1 MEEWLQSGIQPLDD
15 EMASYLLSRGVTRD
29 LWDDLSLGIWV
40 PPSVNAPDPSFCKK
54 YGGRG
59 QALKGNL
66 AIPLRCPRGSII
78 GLDTRE
84 VSTKRITGYRLPKAK
99 WVPVWLHRT
108 NAPKRLWE
116 GGRAWVVEG
125 LFDLAAIDRVASYG
139 DAVFATQRAAMT
151 RAQTRFLSRLC
162 RGGVLIAYDND
173 EAGKKGTVGWTDV
186 DSGRRYYGA
195 IQNLKSAG
203 VEDVE
208 RCLYLGKDP
217 GDVWSSSGDHGLM
230 TNFGR
235 Y

>member
-1 MEEWLQSGIQPLDD
+1 MEEWLQSGIQSLDD
-15 EMASYLLSRGVTRD
+15 EMESYLLKRGVRRELWMD
-29 LWDDLSLGIWV
+29 LGLGLWV
-40 PPSVNAPDPSFCKK
+40 PPKSNAPDTSFCKK

-59 QALKGNL
+59 QALEGNL
-66 AIPLRCPRGSII
+66 AIPLRCPRGSLI

-84 VSTKRITGYRLPKAK
+84 VKTKRITGYRLPKAK

-108 NAPKRLWE
+108 DAPQTLWE
-116 GGRAWVVEG
+116 GGRAWIVEG
-125 LFDLAAIDRVASYG
+125 LFDLAAIDRVASTG
-139 DAVFATQRAAMT
+139 DAIFATQRAALT
-151 RAQTRFLSRLC
+151 RAQIRFLSRLC

-173 EAGKKGTVGWTDV
+173 EAGKKGTVGWTDAE
-186 DSGRRYYGA
+186 SGRRYYGA

-203 VEDVE
+203 IEDVE

-217 GDVWSSSGDHGLM
+217 GDVYSSMGDQGLL

>member
-1 MEEWLQSGIQPLDD
+1 MEEWLQSGIQSLDD
-15 EMASYLLSRGVTRD
+15 EMESYLLKRGVRRELWND
-29 LWDDLSLGIWV
+29 LGLGLWV
-40 PPSVNAPDPSFCKK
+40 PPKSNAPDDSFCKK

-59 QALKGNL
+59 QALEGNL
-66 AIPLRCPRGSII
+66 AIPLRCPRGSLI

-84 VSTKRITGYRLPKAK
+84 VKTKRITGYRLPKAK

-108 NAPKRLWE
+108 DAPKTLWE
-116 GGRAWVVEG
+116 GGRAWIVEG
-125 LFDLAAIDRVASYG
+125 LFDLAAIDRVASTG
-139 DAVFATQRAAMT
+139 DAIFATQRAALT

-173 EAGKKGTVGWTDV
+173 EAGKKGTVGWTDAE
-186 DSGRRYYGA
+186 SGRRYYGA

-217 GDVWSSSGDHGLM
+217 GEVYSSSGDQGLL